1 MTRALVLYNSRY
13 GNTKTVAEALAK
25 GIGCNG
31 IDVECASIEEIDVQR
46 IPDFEFIAIGGP
58 THVIRTS
65 KEMKDFLARIR
76 SLDLRGRMGFA
87 FDTRIESRMN
97 QKKWGIFENSAARRI
112 QKVLKQMKMQI
123 IKERESAIVNEN
135 EGPLMD
141 GTEKRFEEIGIA
153 ISALIGA

>member
-1 MTRALVLYNSRY
+1 MIRALVLYDSRY

-25 GIGCNG
+25 GIGSSG
-31 IDVECASIEEIDVQR
+31 VPIDCVSIEEIDIQR
-46 IPDFEFIAIGGP
+46 ILNFDFIAIGGP

-65 KEMKDFLARIR
+65 KEMKDFLERIK

-97 QKKWGIFENSAARRI
+97 QGKWGIFENSAARRI
-112 QKVLKQMKMQI
+112 QKVLKQMKIRI
-123 IKERESAIVNEN
+123 IRERESAIVNGS
-135 EGPLMD
+135 EGPLED

-153 ISALIGA
+153 VGAVIGA